1 MTPPGIVHYTE
12 AKKYDMIMAPEQV
25 QIFATVSP
33 DGKKAKHQFK
43 NSYQVHVSSAVKVWI
58 LSGQKATILEH
69 EQGTVF
75 EPRITKAVHTQHCC
89 FKLTVTVCVPQYQF
103 VID

>member
-1 MTPPGIVHYTE
+1 MTPPGIVRYTE
-12 AKKYDMIMAPEQV
+12 VKKYDMILAPEQV
-25 QIFATVSP
+25 QIFATISP

-58 LSGQKATILEH
+58 LLGQKATILEH

-89 FKLTVTVCVPQYQF
+89 FSYSLCTPIPVC
-103 VID
+103 D